1 MILALLMM
9 AESECSGDMGF
20 LLNVM
25 GFAMT
30 SAAED
35 RLANKQSKRI
45 PA

>member
-1 MILALLMM
+1 MT
-9 AESECSGDMGF
+9 AEQECSGDMSF
-20 LLNVM
+20 LLNGM

-35 RLANKQSKRI
+35 RLAKKQSKRI